1 MHEAA
6 APPHWRTEGPT
17 WPHHARS
24 RFVAAGGMAWHVQHW
39 PKPNPPTPN
48 PPTPTRVL
56 LLHGTGGS
64 THCWRG
70 VAPWLA
76 QHAEVLALDLPGHGF
91 SAAPANPQGMS
102 LHGMAQGV
110 AALLAE
116 WPHTPD
122 MVVGH
127 SAGCAVAVRMAL
139 NGQLPN
145 TRLLVGIGAALLPW
159 QGLPGKWF
167 GPLARGLASLGPVPK
182 WFAGWANKP
191 AVLQSLVDSTGSTL
205 SDESLALWQRLVARP
220 EHAQATLRM
229 MAEWDLPALQHD
241 LPHLATPLC
250 LLHGSRDTTVRPS
263 QSHQVAQHL
272 APAMRAGVHEW
283 PTLGHLAPEEAPE
296 QVAQSLWHMWQGRQ
310 GWQHASA
317 RGA

>member
-1 MHEAA
+1 
-6 APPHWRTEGPT
+6 
-17 WPHHARS
+17 
-24 RFVAAGGMAWHVQHW
+24 VAADGIAWHVQHW
-39 PKPNPPTPN
+39 PAPSQPGPP
-48 PPTPTRVL
+48 RVL

-91 SAAPANPQGMS
+91 SSAPANPQGMS
-102 LHGMAQGV
+102 LQGMARGV
-110 AALLAE
+110 AALLTD
-116 WPHTPD
+116 WPFTPD

-139 NGQLPN
+139 DGQLPG
-145 TRLLVGIGAALLPW
+145 TELAIGIGAALLPW

-182 WFAGWANKP
+182 WFTGWANKP
-191 AVLQSLVDSTGSTL
+191 GVLQGLVDSTGSTL
-205 SDESLALWQRLVARP
+205 NDESLALWRRLVARP

-229 MAEWDLPALQHD
+229 MAEWDLPGLQHD
-241 LPHLATPLC
+241 LPRLATPLC

-263 QSHQVAQHL
+263 QSHRAAQHVT
-272 APAMRAGVHEW
+272 PAVRAGVHEW
-283 PTLGHLAPEEAPE
+283 PNLGHLAPEEAPDL
-296 QVAQSLWHMWQGRQ
+296 VAQTIWQA
-310 GWQHASA
+310 WQRANA
-317 RGA
+317 PGA